1 MAPRFPATN
10 NQLKLLIAN
19 VLSKLSLP
27 PGGGGLCLGCFTV
40 ARVYDKIYIDHCTG
54 LGV

>member
-19 VLSKLSLP
+19 VLSTLSLP
-27 PGGGGLCLGCFTV
+27 FGGGGLCLGGRTV
-40 ARVYDKIYIDHCTG
+40 AIVYDKIYIDHCTG
-54 LGV
+54 IGV